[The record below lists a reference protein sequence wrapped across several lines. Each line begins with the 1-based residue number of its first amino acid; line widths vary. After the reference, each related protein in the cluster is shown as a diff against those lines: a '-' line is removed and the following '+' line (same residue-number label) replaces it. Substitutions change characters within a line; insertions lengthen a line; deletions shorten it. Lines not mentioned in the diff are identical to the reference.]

1 MPTTTRAAAKATAGG
16 SQDIC
21 ERCKTPHHVAEMVAC
36 DQCRRWYHRACAEV
50 AESFNGK
57 WTCKD
62 CTSIVTISGASISG
76 RTSSTSRSTRVQ
88 LQLMRLEEEKR
99 AQEKLIQEQQE
110 QDRILQEKARAAKAA
125 LDKRYLDEKY
135 ALLLAD
141 AEDDDAG
148 SHRSRRSRSSRN
160 SQVRE
165 WVQGLDEAA
174 GGNPVPQHVED
185 IFPPFTIGSEV
196 NVPVGGMLA
205 KYTGAVRKLTP
216 NPSVVGTSGGNQQH
230 STRPASDWL
239 ADNVGTEGMSTTAGM
254 KNPITASTPIR
265 MECVGRQPTARSMV
279 QTQSSLYVQPVV
291 TQPVYTQSVF
301 AQPMQP
307 PPIRPK
313 LVPRPPLPTFLFQ
326 EPITRPSADNVRS
339 SLPPISESPLLQ
351 SRVGQ
356 CTQLP
361 SSNSAPQQL
370 HASRTLVPPPSQPS
384 QVVQSSIDASIQLA
398 EQISSMQLPPTT
410 RASFSQLSSRQPH
423 TLASAM
429 CDELVEQSQPPSVLR
444 ESISYTPQPQY
455 PSAPER
461 LASQSPEHQTS
472 SPVPLQQQSEPYA
485 AQLRQMQIQQSM
497 WGQFQQQLSARQV
510 VPKDLPMFTGCPE
523 EWPLFISSFC
533 NSTTMCGYSQAEN
546 LMRLQKCLKGRALE
560 AVRSNLLLPS
570 SVPKVMETLETLFG
584 SPERLVQSLLN
595 KVRSV
600 PTPKAERL
608 ESLVNFGLVVQ
619 NLVGHLKAANQQ
631 AHLSNPTLL
640 QELVDKLPPHLRLD
654 WALYKRCTGVV
665 DLGTFCDYMSAIT
678 SAASDV
684 AHFTDFDGSCG
695 VGNEKPR
702 KEKAYINAHVSAEPR
717 RIEQHGKKVDTQERP
732 CYVCQSVKHR
742 IRDCNK
748 FKSMSFGDRMK
759 AVETHQLCLVCLVPH
774 GKWSCKSTRTCG
786 IGDCAKK
793 HHPALH
799 PSQQSAA
806 KPTTSDCSGARSKSD
821 AIVNVHRW
829 NHHTTIFRVVP
840 VVLHGKE
847 VKISTFAF
855 LDEGSSST
863 LIDQEL
869 ADMLN
874 LEGKRQPLCLTWTS
888 KVSRHEADSRM
899 VSLRISG
906 NEDSES
912 FPLVDV
918 STVRQLDLPVQTLQ
932 YDKLSR
938 RYKYLAGLPVK
949 SYEAAI
955 PRILIGLDNTKLS
968 LPIKIREGQHGG
980 PVAAKTRLGWTVF
993 GSTDGTKVDFRSPVL
1008 HICKSTEETDLHDL
1022 VKGYFAM
1029 ENLGV
1034 SIAEGPEAAADRRAK
1049 DILRRTTIKRAD
1061 GHYETGLLW
1070 RYDLVELPSSYGMAE
1085 RRLLCLER
1093 KLRSNPELKESLER
1107 QISEYQVKG
1116 YAHKAT
1122 PQELANSDPHRT
1134 WYLPLGVVTNP
1145 RKPGKVRIIWDAAAK
1160 ANGVSLNDVLLKG
1173 PDLLTSLPG
1182 VLCRFRQREVAIAGD
1197 IREMYHQLK
1206 IRKED
1211 CQAQR
1216 FLYRSDPSQKPD
1228 VFVMDVATFGSTCSP
1243 CSANFVKNK
1252 NALEWK
1258 TEHPEASAAVIENHY
1273 VDDYLD
1279 SRDTEQD
1286 MANLASDV
1294 RKIQAEAGFEL
1305 RNWRSNSK
1313 KVLQSLGEDAAIQ
1326 MKEFRVDKESQ
1337 VERVLGMAWLPDV
1350 DMFVYFVKM
1359 PDDIERSDS
1368 TKVATKRSI
1377 LRFVMSVFDPLGL
1390 ISNLLVHGKVI
1401 IQDLWRAKVGWDDTI
1416 PAEIQHN
1423 WLRWIEHL
1431 SKLEKLQIPR
1441 CYFSGYDPDSLHS
1454 LQLHIFVDASES
1466 AFACAAYFRIV
1477 DRDLPRCALVASKT
1491 KVAPLKPL
1499 SIPRL
1504 ELQAAVIGSR
1514 IAKSVAEYHTLS
1526 VSRRFFWSDSKTVLS
1541 WIGSDA
1547 RKYRQYVAVRIG
1559 EILEETQPDE
1569 WHWVPTKHNVAD
1581 EATKWGKGPTFHPDS
1596 RWFTGP
1602 DFLFQPEDKWPQQQI
1617 PVADTE
1623 EELRVVHVHRA
1634 KIIEPFIDCDRL
1646 SKWERILR
1654 ATAYVYSFIGR
1665 YRDFGKQGVSRTK
1678 RELTQEDM
1686 QRAEKA
1692 LWRLAQADAY
1702 AEEITIL
1709 QKESDGHRPLKLD
1722 RSSSIR
1728 QLSPFLDEFGVIR
1741 MAGRTE
1747 ASPLASYDAKFPVI
1761 LPKQHR
1767 VTELLIDWYHRRFGH
1782 HSNETVVNEIRQRY
1796 HISTLRIV
1804 VRKVTKK
1811 CQWCTVNKA
1820 LPVVPRMAPLPEA
1833 RVTPFVRPFSM
1844 VGIDYFGPYIIKIGR
1859 SHVKRWVALFTC
1871 LVVRAVHLEVAA
1883 SLSTESC
1890 KLALRRFIARRGAPL
1905 QIYSDH
1911 GTNFVGASREL
1922 ANQVASLNRELA
1934 ETFTD
1939 INTRWLFIPPSSPHM
1954 GGAWERMVRAVKTA
1968 MESINHSRAPSEEVF
1983 QTILCEAESMVNSRP
1998 LMYIPLET
2006 SDKEA
2011 LTPNH
2016 FILLSSNGVKQPE
2029 KISTTEGESL
2039 RTGWNLCRYVLDQFW
2054 VRWIREYLPV
2064 LTRRTKWHDETK
2076 PIREGDLVFVVGEP
2090 TRNRWPRGKVVK
2102 VIPGK
2107 DGRIRQAD
2115 VQTSSGILR
2124 RPVVKL
2130 AVLNILPEGNSAAP
2144 EQHYGEEDVAGGV
2157 TPVGVAAKKLNRDVT
2172 ELTDVPSTNSCASV
2186 GSEYMKCHDEN

>member
-36 DQCRRWYHRACAEV
+36 DRCRRWYHRACAEV

-76 RTSSTSRSTRVQ
+76 RTSSTSRSSRVQ

-148 SHRSRRSRSSRN
+148 SHRSRRSRSSRS
-160 SQVRE
+160 SQVRM
-165 WVQGLDEAA
+165 WIDGLDEAA
-174 GGNPVPQHVED
+174 GGNPIPQHVED
-185 IFPPFTIGSEV
+185 IFPPITIGSEV
-196 NVPVGGMLA
+196 NVPVGGILA
-205 KYTGAVRKLTP
+205 KYTGAVRKIPP
-216 NPSVVGTSGGNQQH
+216 NPSVVGTSDENQQR
-230 STRPASDWL
+230 SSRPAIDWL
-239 ADNVGTEGMSTTAGM
+239 ADNVGTEGMSTSAGM

-265 MECVGRQPTARSMV
+265 LDGMHT
-279 QTQSSLYVQPVV
+279 
-291 TQPVYTQSVF
+291 
-301 AQPMQP
+301 
-307 PPIRPK
+307 
-313 LVPRPPLPTFLFQ
+313 
-326 EPITRPSADNVRS
+326 
-339 SLPPISESPLLQ
+339 
-351 SRVGQ
+351 SRAFV
-356 CTQLP
+356 
-361 SSNSAPQQL
+361 S
-370 HASRTLVPPPSQPS
+370 PPSQQP
-384 QVVQSSIDASIQLA
+384 QVVQSPVDASIQLA
-398 EQISSMQLPPTT
+398 EHISSMQLPPTT
-410 RASFSQLSSRQPH
+410 RASFSQLSSRKPR
-423 TLASAM
+423 TLASVM
-429 CDELVEQSQPPSVLR
+429 CDQLVEQSQPPSVLR
-444 ESISYTPQPQY
+444 ESISYTPQPQH
-455 PSAPER
+455 PSDPER
-461 LASQSPEHQTS
+461 LASRSPVQQTTS
-472 SPVPLQQQSEPYA
+472 SVSLQQQSEQHA
-485 AQLRQMQIQQSM
+485 AQLQQIQDQQSM

-510 VPKDLPMFTGCPE
+510 VPKELPVFTGCPE

-533 NSTTMCGYSQAEN
+533 NSTAMCGYSQAEN

-595 KVRSV
+595 KVRGV

-654 WALYKRCTGVV
+654 WALFKRNCGVV
-665 DLGTFCDYMSAIT
+665 DLGTFCDYMSAST

-684 AHFTDFDGSCG
+684 AHFTDFDGPRA

-702 KEKAYINAHVSAEPR
+702 REKAYINAHVSTEPR
-717 RIEQHGKKVDTQERP
+717 RFEQHGKKVDTQERP

-759 AVETHQLCLVCLVPH
+759 AVESHKLCLVCLVPH

-786 IGDCAKK
+786 IGDCTKK

-799 PSQQSAA
+799 PSQQLAA
-806 KPTTSDCSGARSKSD
+806 KPTTSENSAARSKTD
-821 AIVNVHRW
+821 AVVNIHRW
-829 NHHTTIFRVVP
+829 NHKTTIFRIVP
-840 VVLHGKE
+840 VVLHGKAA
-847 VKISTFAF
+847 KISTFAF

-863 LIDQEL
+863 LIDQEV
-869 ADMLN
+869 ADLLN

-888 KVSRHEADSRM
+888 KVSRHESDSRM

-906 NEDSES
+906 KEDSES
-912 FPLVDV
+912 FPLLDV

-932 YDKLSR
+932 YDELSR
-938 RYKYLAGLPVK
+938 RYTYLAGLPVK
-949 SYEAAI
+949 SYKDAI
-955 PRILIGLDNTKLS
+955 PRILIGLDNIKLS
-968 LPIKIREGQHGG
+968 LPIKIREGRHSE

-993 GSTDGTKVDFRSPVL
+993 GSTDGTKVNFRSPVL

-1034 SIAEGPEAAADRRAK
+1034 SVADGPEAEEDRRAK
-1049 DILRRTTIKRAD
+1049 EILRRTTIKRAD

-1070 RYDLVELPSSYGMAE
+1070 RYDSVELPSSYGMAE

-1093 KLRSNPELKESLER
+1093 KLRSNPELQASLER
-1107 QISEYQVKG
+1107 QISEYQDKG

-1122 PQELANSDPHRT
+1122 PQELANSDPHHT

-1182 VLCRFRQREVAIAGD
+1182 VLCRFRQREVAVAGD

-1252 NALEWK
+1252 NALKWK
-1258 TEHPEASAAVIENHY
+1258 EEHPEASSAVIENHY

-1286 MANLASDV
+1286 MADLASDV

-1313 KVLQSLGEDAAIQ
+1313 KVLQSLGEDAAMPI
-1326 MKEFRVDKESQ
+1326 KEFSADKESQ
-1337 VERVLGMAWLPDV
+1337 VERVLGMAWLPDEDV
-1350 DMFVYFVKM
+1350 FVYYVKL
-1359 PDDIERSDS
+1359 PDETEVI
-1368 TKVATKRSI
+1368 TKRNI

-1390 ISNLLVHGKVI
+1390 ISHLLVHGKVI
-1401 IQDLWRAKVGWDDTI
+1401 VQDLWRAQVGWDDAI
-1416 PAEIQHN
+1416 PTEIQQS
-1423 WLRWIEHL
+1423 WVRWIEHL
-1431 SKLEKLQIPR
+1431 SRLEKLRIPR
-1441 CYFSGYDPDSLHS
+1441 CYFSGYDPDSFRS

-1466 AFACAAYFRIV
+1466 AFACVAYFRIV
-1477 DRDLPRCALVASKT
+1477 DRGQPRCALVASKA

-1514 IAKSVAEYHTLS
+1514 IAKSVAEYHTMP

-1559 EILEETQPDE
+1559 EILEETQPGE
-1569 WHWVPTKHNVAD
+1569 WYWVPTKHNVAD
-1581 EATKWGKGPTFHPDS
+1581 EATKWGKSPDFHQDR

-1602 DFLFQPEDKWPQQQI
+1602 DFLFQSEDGWPQQQI
-1617 PVADTE
+1617 PLANTE
-1623 EELRVVHVHRA
+1623 EELRVVNVHRA
-1634 KIIEPFIDCDRL
+1634 KVVEPFIECNRF

-1654 ATAYVYSFIGR
+1654 TTAYVYSFIDR
-1665 YRDFGKQGVSRTK
+1665 CRDFGKQGASRTK
-1678 RELTQEDM
+1678 HGLTQEDM

-1702 AEEITIL
+1702 AEEINVL
-1709 QKESDGHRPLKLD
+1709 RKQQESGEHSSLKLD
-1722 RSSSIR
+1722 RSSTIR
-1728 QLSPFLDEFGVIR
+1728 QLSPFLNKFGVVR

-1747 ASPLASYDAKFPVI
+1747 ASPVASYDAKFPVI
-1761 LPKQHR
+1761 LPTNHR
-1767 VTELLIDWYHRRFGH
+1767 LTELLIDWYHRRFGH

-1796 HISTLRIV
+1796 HISTLRTV
-1804 VRKVTKK
+1804 VRKVAKG
-1811 CQWCTVNKA
+1811 CQWCTVNRA
-1820 LPVVPRMAPLPEA
+1820 LPVVPRMAPLPEV
-1833 RVTPFVRPFSM
+1833 RVTPFVRPFSL
-1844 VGIDYFGPYIIKIGR
+1844 VGIDYFGPYMIKIGR
-1859 SHVKRWVALFTC
+1859 SQVKRWVALFTC
-1871 LVVRAVHLEVAA
+1871 LAIRAVHLEVAA

-1905 QIYSDH
+1905 QIFSDH

-1922 ANQVASLNRELA
+1922 AGQVAATNQELA

-1939 INTRWLFIPPSSPHM
+1939 ANTRWFFVPPFSPHM
-1954 GGAWERMVRAVKTA
+1954 GGAWERMVRAVKAA
-1968 MESINHSRAPSEEVF
+1968 MESINHARAPSEEVF
-1983 QTILCEAESMVNSRP
+1983 MTVICEAESMVNSRP
-1998 LMYIPLET
+1998 LTYVPLET
-2006 SDKEA
+2006 SDQEA

-2029 KISTTEGESL
+2029 KVPTTEGESL
-2039 RTGWNLCRYVLDQFW
+2039 RTGWNLCRFILDQFW
-2054 VRWIREYLPV
+2054 VRWIREYLPD
-2064 LTRRTKWHDETK
+2064 LTRRTKFHEEVK
-2076 PIREGDLVFVVGEP
+2076 PIQEGDVVFIVGET

-2102 VIPGK
+2102 DIPGK
-2107 DGRIRQAD
+2107 DGRIRQVD
-2115 VQTSSGILR
+2115 VQTSSGVLR
-2124 RPVVKL
+2124 RPVAKL
-2130 AVLNILPEGNSAAP
+2130 AILDVLPTGNPAGS
-2144 EQHYGEEDVAGGV
+2144 EQHYGEGNVAGDVTGV
-2157 TPVGVAAKKLNRDVT
+2157 SGTEKILNRDRCGTDKPLVT
-2172 ELTDVPSTNSCASV
+2172 EQLC
-2186 GSEYMKCHDEN
+2186 